1 MTITLDQLTQAA
13 ASESLEA
20 ACLHQP
26 HFTEVPGARLVVT
39 EEGAAGDVL
48 VELRTVGKGGA
59 AQRLAQARQKR
70 IDQQRDMQCQD
81 RQDAQFL
88 EDQLHSP
95 LVAPTGGIV
104 LANVHRDDDQVAQ
117 QGLDIDHTAALR
129 QVGTG

>member
-1 MTITLDQLTQAA
+1 MTITLDQLTQAV

-20 ACLHQP
+20 ACLRQP
-26 HFTEVPGARLVVT
+26 HFTESAWRQ
-39 EEGAAGDVL
+39 AGCNRSRGRWRRPCRVANG
-48 VELRTVGKGGA
+48 RQG
-59 AQRLAQARQKR
+59 QRLAQARQKR
-70 IDQQRDMQCQD
+70 IDQQRDMQRQD
-81 RQDAQFL
+81 RQDAQFI

-104 LANVHRDDDQVAQ
+104 LANVHRGDDQVAQ